1 MFTRRIFV
9 VAAAGLSLGACTRH
23 VYKMRRRATEAQVTA
38 LGFFPDGAAGG
49 PAVVVVTP
57 AEVLIFDATTG
68 APRAALRASGDGRD
82 GPIFDGAGRV
92 ALAGAGRIALH
103 GADGGRAGALGVD
116 DGAARAPL
124 GFAGPWALAK
134 AFPRGAG
141 SAREARLEVYDAT
154 GSRVAGHPAGKNVGR
169 AAVSPDA
176 RFAVCHVVGQGLCL
190 WRAAEPLAPPRLLVP
205 GQGGLG
211 GQVFSDDGALF
222 ATGAGGWVKVF
233 ETEDWR
239 EVAAL
244 ATERSGGRPTG
255 FVGHD
260 LLVDDGGFDQV
271 RVSVAGDER
280 WRLRATAERGRR
292 YAVGWLR
299 GARKLVVYTEKPG
312 SLLVVDAE
320 SGAVEGVLADE
331 GEYGWQ
337 RLVQLLAVSDDGRRV
352 MVEHAGRVHLWDVA
366 ARALVECVDPR
377 APEL

>member
-1 MFTRRIFV
+1 MFTRRTFV
-9 VAAAGLSLGACTRH
+9 VAAAGLTLGACTRH

-38 LGFFPDGAAGG
+38 LGFFPHGAGGG
-49 PAVVVVTP
+49 PAVAVVTP

-82 GPIFDGAGRV
+82 GPIFDGAGRI
-92 ALAGAGRIALH
+92 ALAGTGSIALH
-103 GADGGRAGALGVD
+103 GADGAREGSLGDD
-116 DGAARAPL
+116 DGAARTAL
-124 GFAGPWALAK
+124 GFAGPWALVK

-141 SAREARLEVYDAT
+141 SPREAQLEVYDAT
-154 GSRVAGHPAGKNVGR
+154 GARVASHPAGKNVGR
-169 AAVSPDA
+169 AALSPDA

-190 WRAAEPLAPPRLLVP
+190 WRAADPLAPPRLLVP
-205 GQGGLG
+205 GTGGLV

-222 ATGAGGWVKVF
+222 ATGAGGPVKVF
-233 ETEDWR
+233 ETAGWR
-239 EVAAL
+239 EVAVL
-244 ATERSGGRPTG
+244 ATERNGGRPTG
-255 FVGHD
+255 FVDHD
-260 LLVDDGGFDQV
+260 LLVDDGGFDQT
-271 RVSVAGDER
+271 RVGLPGDER

-337 RLVQLLAVSDDGRRV
+337 RLVQLLDVSADGRRV
-352 MVEHAGRVHLWDVA
+352 VVEHAGRVHIWDVA
-366 ARALVECVDPR
+366 PRALVECIDPR
-377 APEL
+377 AREL